1 MDEMKIGGIGKGI
14 FGRFPGKSACFMN
27 PPYRSDIARRLKGFF
42 AGAMRFPAP
51 LPLILY
57 TLPVTTM
64 AQTVTTEA
72 AGSVASGGSMF
83 QVILGLGLVLAVMAG
98 SAWLLRRFG
107 GLQQRSGSGIKVI
120 GGSAVGQRE
129 RVVLVEVADTWLVI
143 GVAPG
148 HVTALHSMPKGEITT
163 GTADTVGGASTDH
176 HFSAWFRKTMAK
188 RDGERHGK

>member
-1 MDEMKIGGIGKGI
+1 MKIGGIRNST
-14 FGRFPGKSACFMN
+14 FAHFSGKSACFIN
-27 PPYRSDIARRLKGFF
+27 SSYPVDVARHPKGFSV
-42 AGAMRFPAP
+42 GSIPLLAP
-51 LPLILY
+51 LSLILY

-64 AQTVTTEA
+64 AQTVA
-72 AGSVASGGSMF
+72 ADATGSAASGGSML

-107 GLQQRSGSGIKVI
+107 GLQRRPGGGIKVI
-120 GGSAVGQRE
+120 GSSAVGQRE

-148 HVTALHSMPKGEITT
+148 HVTALHSMPKGEITN
-163 GTADTVGGASTDH
+163 GPADNAGVASTDN

-188 RDGERHGK
+188 RDGEQHGK

>member
-1 MDEMKIGGIGKGI
+1 MKTRGICNGI
-14 FGRFPGKSACFMN
+14 FAHFHGKRACFIN
-27 PPYRSDIARRLKGFF
+27 SPYRVDIARHPKGSS
-42 AGAMRFPAP
+42 AGPTPFLVP
-51 LPLILY
+51 LSLVLY
-57 TLPVTTM
+57 ALPVTTM
-64 AQTVTTEA
+64 AQTVATDA
-72 AGSVASGGSMF
+72 MGAASGGSML
-83 QVILGLGLVLAVMAG
+83 QVILGLGLVLAVMVG

-107 GLQQRSGSGIKVI
+107 GLQRRPGGGIKVI

-163 GTADTVGGASTDH
+163 ETADTIGGAGTDH

>member
-1 MDEMKIGGIGKGI
+1 MKISGIRNST
-14 FGRFPGKSACFMN
+14 FAHFSGKSACFIN
-27 PPYRSDIARRLKGFF
+27 SSHRVAVARHHKGFP
-42 AGAMRFPAP
+42 AGSIPFLAP
-51 LPLILY
+51 LSLILY

-64 AQTVTTEA
+64 AQTVA
-72 AGSVASGGSMF
+72 ADATGSAASGGSML

-98 SAWLLRRFG
+98 SAWLLKRFG
-107 GLQQRSGSGIKVI
+107 GLQQRSGGGIKVI

>member
-1 MDEMKIGGIGKGI
+1 MKIGGIRNST
-14 FGRFPGKSACFMN
+14 FAHCSGKSAYFMMLS
-27 PPYRSDIARRLKGFF
+27 YRVDIARRLKGFS
-42 AGAMRFPAP
+42 AGSTRFLAP
-51 LPLILY
+51 LSLILY

-72 AGSVASGGSMF
+72 TGSAASSGSML

-98 SAWLLRRFG
+98 SAWLLKRFG
-107 GLQQRSGSGIKVI
+107 GLQQRSGGGIKVI

-176 HFSAWFRKTMAK
+176 HFSAWFSKS
-188 RDGERHGK
+188 DGHKFR

>member
-1 MDEMKIGGIGKGI
+1 MKIGGIRNSI
-14 FGRFPGKSACFMN
+14 FAHFSGKSACFIN
-27 PPYRSDIARRLKGFF
+27 PPYRVDLAHHPKGFS
-42 AGAMRFPAP
+42 AGPIPFLAP
-51 LPLILY
+51 LSLTLWA
-57 TLPVTTM
+57 LPVTTM
-64 AQTVTTEA
+64 AQTVA
-72 AGSVASGGSMF
+72 ADATGSAASGGSML

-98 SAWLLRRFG
+98 CAWLLRRFG
-107 GLQQRSGSGIKVI
+107 GLQRKPGGGIKVI

-163 GTADTVGGASTDH
+163 GIADTIDGTGTDH

-188 RDGERHGK
+188 HDGERHGK